1 MSPTYNESSALE
13 HFEHGNAIKIHNG
26 TMLDFYPGLPH
37 MTCLPAISH
46 SWRKTEHKKT
56 GGEGGE
62 PLRVTVVQ
70 LTHRWMS
77 LPGLLNTFTPYS
89 TTQVDRRRREGG
101 REGEKREQPLDTVD
115 KLWTM
120 KSKVNLFSVN
130 KLSSSPAPSSSPSLP
145 PMVVW

>member
-1 MSPTYNESSALE
+1 M
-13 HFEHGNAIKIHNG
+13 
-26 TMLDFYPGLPH
+26 
-37 MTCLPAISH
+37 
-46 SWRKTEHKKT
+46 
-56 GGEGGE
+56 
-62 PLRVTVVQ
+62 RVTVVQ